1 MVVDYCK
8 LNLAVAPLI
17 TTEFSSSLDKSH
29 TLVTGLISIHPLH
42 MCFWSP
48 GKKNPILEAV
58 HTHIQWTAVHI
69 FNLVTELC

>member
-8 LNLAVAPLI
+8 LNLVVAPLAAA
-17 TTEFSSSLDKSH
+17 EFSSSLHKSH
-29 TLVTGLISIHPLH
+29 TLVTGLVSIHPLH
-42 MCFWSP
+42 TCFWSP
-48 GKKNPILEAV
+48 RKNPVLEAV